1 MRQARELTGV
11 TTARSPS
18 PAAPSTPPSQD
29 SPGSP
34 VASAGGPRVV
44 TQEPSTDVADSQNV
58 DGSSQAFRTQECWDH
73 ATGGQHL
80 VLAEQTAIA
89 AGIEPVAQVC

>member
-1 MRQARELTGV
+1 M
-11 TTARSPS
+11 
-18 PAAPSTPPSQD
+18 
-29 SPGSP
+29 
-34 VASAGGPRVV
+34 V